1 MSRLLTVLLFFSFPI
16 KGDELLITSS
26 EDWAAWDLPGD
37 ALIVE
42 NGRLSPGLVRR
53 SINAV
58 ANAGDFGGGIRSS
71 GSDASN
77 SFKLIDGDP
86 STFWTPDINTT
97 IDQAWIEV
105 DLGRVVS
112 AQTIELHF
120 ATTGVPLEF
129 FTIWTSDGE
138 PSFNNANSV
147 IPGTL
152 RYNGSKSYSFNA
164 NHKITIDFEK
174 KPLQFIRIEANRT
187 QSDPNVSLSELYIKS
202 IGDNISLGIW
212 QRGGN
217 VSVVSEV
224 GSSFGREIIESSG
237 ISNTLV
243 DGDITS
249 YWGTVHRGGSGAQ
262 LERQFGQFELDLGAL
277 FWIDLVRMLG
287 DGSGIAPGRR
297 GGTFN
302 YLWYQFFVSDGTRS
316 VDGSLRWELMS
327 ELPANPN
334 NLQGIVHFEE
344 NFPLK
349 KVRFLRLFFPMS
361 DGIMAFNGR
370 IGTTAEWQ
378 VFGRGH
384 PAKATTQSPLYDMG
398 SQQHITAL
406 HWKARSDNGARIEIR
421 SRTGNNLEEEY
432 LFYDKNGKH
441 VTAKRYGKLIPSFRG
456 AIDTLRTIGND
467 WSTWSQ
473 PYSESG
479 QLFLSPAPR
488 RYVQLDMR
496 FISEN
501 PYSATNMDEIN
512 IEYHQ
517 PLAQIT
523 KAEIFPLSAE
533 AGKLSKHTLYL
544 HSTITPNNRGFDQI
558 LINSSTALSINSVR
572 VNGEL
577 IDNTI
582 EQVEKDNLITLKN
595 TIETTSLIEIDF
607 ESTVYI
613 NQTRFDT
620 YLLNRQLGESV
631 RQPVDS
637 GDASALIKSNVTYIT
652 LPTNTPL
659 IDHFTLS
666 NQLISPN
673 GDGINDTV
681 LISLDLLKVI
691 EPRPIEIKIYD
702 LRGHCVATIANANA
716 QAGRLQFIWDGRSNT
731 KKLLKPGIYIVQ
743 FQINSDADQQIIQKS
758 VNLVY

>member
-1 MSRLLTVLLFFSFPI
+1 MSRLITTLLFFSSAI
-16 KGDELLITSS
+16 EGKELLITSS
-26 EDWAAWDLPGD
+26 KDWEAWDLPGD
-37 ALIVE
+37 ALVIE
-42 NGRLSPGLVRR
+42 NGSLGPGLVRR
-53 SINAV
+53 NIDAV
-58 ANAGDFGGGIRSS
+58 ANATNFGGGIRSS
-71 GSDASN
+71 GSDISN
-77 SFKLIDGDP
+77 SFRLIDGDV
-86 STFWTPDINTT
+86 STSWSPDLTAT
-97 IDQAWIEV
+97 SDEAWIEV

-112 AQTIELHF
+112 AQKIELHF
-120 ATTGVPLEF
+120 STAGVPLEF

-152 RYNGSKSYSFNA
+152 RYNGSTSYSFNTK
-164 NHKITIDFEK
+164 HTITVDFDK

-187 QSDPNVSLSELYIKS
+187 QSNPNVSLSELHVES

-212 QRGGN
+212 DRGGN

-237 ISNTLV
+237 ISSTLV

-302 YLWYQFFVSDGTRS
+302 YLWYQFYVSDGARA
-316 VDGSLRWELMS
+316 VDGSLQWELMA

-384 PAKATTQSPLYDMG
+384 PAKATTQSPIFDLR

-406 HWKARSDNGARIEIR
+406 HWKTQSNDGARIEIR

-432 LFYDKNGKH
+432 LFYDKNGKE
-441 VTAKRYGKLIPSFRG
+441 VTPKRYGKLIPSFRG

-473 PYSESG
+473 PYKNSG

-488 RYVQLDMR
+488 QYLQLDMR
-496 FISEN
+496 FVSEN
-501 PYSATNMDEIN
+501 PFSSTSIDEVR

-523 KAEIFPLSAE
+523 KAEIFPLTAK
-533 AGKLSKHTLYL
+533 AGQLGKYTFYL
-544 HSTITPNNRGFDQI
+544 HSTIAKNSRGFDQI
-558 LINSSTALSINSVR
+558 LINSSASILVNSVSIGGEIIPNTTQR
-572 VNGEL
+572 V
-577 IDNTI
+577 
-582 EQVEKDNLITLKN
+582 KDGILITLEN
-595 TIETTSLIEIDF
+595 PINVTSLIEINF
-607 ESTVYI
+607 ESTLYI
-613 NQTRFDT
+613 NQTRYNAF
-620 YLLNRQLGESV
+620 LFNSKLGEAV

-637 GDASALIKSNVTYIT
+637 GDATSSVQSNVTYIT

-659 IDHFTLS
+659 IEHFTLS
-666 NQLISPN
+666 NRFISPN
-673 GDGINDTV
+673 GDEINDTI
-681 LISLDLLKVI
+681 LISFDLLRMI
-691 EPRPIEIKIYD
+691 EPRPMQLDIFDIAGNHI
-702 LRGHCVATIANANA
+702 ATIADVPV
-716 QAGRLQFIWDGRSNT
+716 QAGRLNFTWDGRSNT
-731 KKLLKPGIYIVQ
+731 GRIVKPGIYIIQ
-743 FQINSDADQQIIQKS
+743 FRIISDSGEQILQRS
-758 VNLVY
+758 VNLAY

>member
-164 NHKITIDFEK
+164 NHKIAIDFEK

-262 LERQFGQFELDLGAL
+262 LEQQQKPSGGSTNIHGRE
-277 FWIDLVRMLG
+277 RM
-287 DGSGIAPGRR
+287 
-297 GGTFN
+297 
-302 YLWYQFFVSDGTRS
+302 VSS
-316 VDGSLRWELMS
+316 
-327 ELPANPN
+327 
-334 NLQGIVHFEE
+334 I
-344 NFPLK
+344 
-349 KVRFLRLFFPMS
+349 
-361 DGIMAFNGR
+361 R
-370 IGTTAEWQ
+370 ISSWG
-378 VFGRGH
+378 V
-384 PAKATTQSPLYDMG
+384 L
-398 SQQHITAL
+398 
-406 HWKARSDNGARIEIR
+406 
-421 SRTGNNLEEEY
+421 
-432 LFYDKNGKH
+432 
-441 VTAKRYGKLIPSFRG
+441 
-456 AIDTLRTIGND
+456 
-467 WSTWSQ
+467 
-473 PYSESG
+473 
-479 QLFLSPAPR
+479 R
-488 RYVQLDMR
+488 RY
-496 FISEN
+496 
-501 PYSATNMDEIN
+501 
-512 IEYHQ
+512 
-517 PLAQIT
+517 
-523 KAEIFPLSAE
+523 
-533 AGKLSKHTLYL
+533 
-544 HSTITPNNRGFDQI
+544 
-558 LINSSTALSINSVR
+558 
-572 VNGEL
+572 
-577 IDNTI
+577 
-582 EQVEKDNLITLKN
+582 
-595 TIETTSLIEIDF
+595 
-607 ESTVYI
+607 
-613 NQTRFDT
+613 
-620 YLLNRQLGESV
+620 
-631 RQPVDS
+631 
-637 GDASALIKSNVTYIT
+637 
-652 LPTNTPL
+652 LPGQ
-659 IDHFTLS
+659 S
-666 NQLISPN
+666 
-673 GDGINDTV
+673 
-681 LISLDLLKVI
+681 
-691 EPRPIEIKIYD
+691 R
-702 LRGHCVATIANANA
+702 
-716 QAGRLQFIWDGRSNT
+716 
-731 KKLLKPGIYIVQ
+731 
-743 FQINSDADQQIIQKS
+743 
-758 VNLVY
+758 